1 MKVRPRFTQI
11 RKDQNLMDVAQ
22 NYCKTVR
29 QIYRLMQYSLSQGVV
44 GLLVLCSSVN
54 GFCEEV
60 DSGLSDRSKLPACI
74 PPDYRI
80 AWRDEFEGKSLNS
93 ENWTMPSYKTR
104 DAALLNSEGT
114 IRVADGLLHLRT
126 LWRNEKVHAS
136 YIQTRGRHNWKHGY
150 FECRL
155 KFQKNQGHHG
165 AFWVQTPHFQSF
177 VDQPDKSGTE
187 MDIIE
192 WFGSGRRR
200 GWAGMNIYYWGTT
213 QDGIPGK
220 VRSPSIPD
228 FPKMGGPVESRPES
242 PMGDLSKDFHVYGL
256 LWTEKACVFFW
267 DGVEIMRDTKAIS
280 QVPQYVVL
288 SLLCSHWERP
298 RLDVTKLPDE
308 MQIDYVRVY
317 QKQ

>member
-1 MKVRPRFTQI
+1 MHI
-11 RKDQNLMDVAQ
+11 REDQKFMN
-22 NYCKTVR
+22 
-29 QIYRLMQYSLSQGVV
+29 LSQHYRETNCLIHRLVQDSFVRGVV
-44 GLLVLCSSVN
+44 VLVLVCSSVN
-54 GFCEEV
+54 GLSEEV
-60 DSGLSDRSKLPACI
+60 DSKLSDRSKLPACVTT
-74 PPDYRI
+74 DYELV
-80 AWRDEFEGKSLNS
+80 WRDEFEGKSLDPDS
-93 ENWTMPSYKTR
+93 WTMPSYKTR

-114 IRVADGLLHLRT
+114 IRVADGVLNMRT
-126 LWRNEKVHAS
+126 LWRNEKVHAT

-155 KFQKNQGHHG
+155 KFQKYQGHHG

-177 VDQPDKSGTE
+177 VDEPGKSGTE

-192 WFGSGRRR
+192 WFGAGRRR

-213 QDGIPGK
+213 NDGMAEK

-228 FPKMGGPVESRPES
+228 FPKMGGPVEGRPES
-242 PMGDLSKDFHVYGL
+242 PMGDLSEDFHVYGL
-256 LWTEKACVFFW
+256 LWTDKECVFFC

>member
-1 MKVRPRFTQI
+1 MHI
-11 RKDQNLMDVAQ
+11 REDQKFMN
-22 NYCKTVR
+22 
-29 QIYRLMQYSLSQGVV
+29 LSQHYRETNCLIHRLVQDSFVRSVV
-44 GLLVLCSSVN
+44 VLVLVCSSVN
-54 GFCEEV
+54 GLSEEV
-60 DSGLSDRSKLPACI
+60 DSKLSDRSKLPACVTT
-74 PPDYRI
+74 DYELV
-80 AWRDEFEGKSLNS
+80 WRDEFEGKSLDPDS
-93 ENWTMPSYKTR
+93 WTMPSYKTR

-114 IRVADGLLHLRT
+114 IRVADGVLNMRT

-155 KFQKNQGHHG
+155 KFQKYQGHHG

-177 VDQPDKSGTE
+177 VDEPGKSGTE

-192 WFGSGRRR
+192 WFGAGRRR

-213 QDGIPGK
+213 NDGMAGK

-228 FPKMGGPVESRPES
+228 FPKMGGPVEGRPES
-242 PMGDLSKDFHVYGL
+242 PMGDLSEDFHVYGL
-256 LWTEKACVFFW
+256 LWTDKECVFFC

-298 RLDVTKLPDE
+298 RLDVKKLPDE